1 MISLKHY
8 LKSDHDRAVKLNDYY
23 EYYTNLA
30 NFELAKGNF
39 KNAEQCMRHATTMI
53 TELSRLNT
61 TKVAEETLR
70 ELTDQMVQRRKD
82 WF

>member
-8 LKSDHDRAVKLNDYY
+8 LKSDHDRAIKLNDYY
-23 EYYTNLA
+23 EYFANLA

-39 KNAEQCMRHATTMI
+39 KTSEQCMRHATTMI
-53 TELSRLNT
+53 EELSRLNAN
-61 TKVAEETLR
+61 KKAEESLK
-70 ELTDQMVQRRKD
+70 ELTDQMVRQRRD